1 MKKYR
6 IIYWISTVII
16 FLFEGVMP
24 ALTSQT
30 EMAKEGISHLGFPE
44 YFGIQLAICKVLGA
58 LVLVIPGIPARY
70 KEWAYVGFGI
80 SMLSAFVAHVAVDG
94 FSAMA
99 CFPLLV
105 LAILAASYISFHKL
119 LQAKNSAAAA
129 SL

>member
-24 ALTSQT
+24 AFTFRS
-30 EMAKEGISHLGFPE
+30 EMAREGISHLGFPE
-44 YFGIQLAICKVLGA
+44 YFGVQLAIFKMLGA
-58 LVLVIPGIPARY
+58 LVLIIPGIPARY

-80 SMLSAFVAHVAVDG
+80 SMISAFIAHVAVDG
-94 FSAMA
+94 FSAES

-105 LAILAASYISFHKL
+105 LAILAASYLSFHKL
-119 LQAKNSAAAA
+119 PGAKNSAVPA
-129 SL
+129 